1 MKRVYYYSDEV
12 NDDFAS
18 TNGKI
23 HNDTVDGSYR
33 YSHHS
38 IGWKIMVFFTYRVF
52 ATPLVW
58 LYTKI
63 RLGIKVKNRKALKK
77 VKGCFVYMN
86 HTQNIADAFI
96 PTISAFPKRA
106 YIVTG
111 PETVSIKGIR
121 VLVALLGAVPLPST
135 LMAFRGFERKL
146 SEAMDEKAAVFV
158 FPEAHI
164 WPYCSFIRS
173 FPDKSF
179 SYPCRMNSPIIAGV
193 TVYRQRKVFK
203 KLHPHIT
210 VYLSEPFYPDRSLPE
225 KQARKKLRDEAYS
238 FMVRTAKERCS
249 FEYVK
254 YIYYKEKEQDCEPFP
269 EETL

>member
-1 MKRVYYYSDEV
+1 MKRVYYYSDELK
-12 NDDFAS
+12 DDFAS

-23 HNDTVDGSYR
+23 TIDTVNGSYR

-38 IGWKIMVFFTYRVF
+38 IGWKTAVFFVYRFF

-63 RLGIKVKNRKALKK
+63 WLGVRVKNRKALKK
-77 VKGCFVYMN
+77 VKGCFVYIN

-121 VLVALLGAVPLPST
+121 VLVALLGAVPLPGT
-135 LMAFRGFERKL
+135 LSASRHFDRKL
-146 SEAMDEKAAVFV
+146 KEAMDEKAAVYIY
-158 FPEAHI
+158 PEAHI
-164 WPYCSFIRS
+164 WPYCNYIRS

-179 SYPCRMNSPIIAGV
+179 SYPCRTGSPVVAAV
-193 TVYRQRKVFK
+193 TVYRQRRVFK
-203 KLHPHIT
+203 KHHPNIT
-210 VYLSEPFYPDRSLPE
+210 VYLSDPFYPDASLPG
-225 KQARKKLRDEAYS
+225 KQARKKLRDEVFAY
-238 FMVRTAKERCS
+238 MVQTAKEHNS

-254 YIYYKEKEQDCEPFP
+254 YVHKDV
-269 EETL
+269 